1 MYNISCMDGFMVYN
15 IKGPKEEEQEQES
28 IYKPTKTQNKE
39 NNILKPNMEIVFH
52 IHKRISFILLKR
64 SSKV

>member
-1 MYNISCMDGFMVYN
+1 MDGFMVYN

-39 NNILKPNMEIVFH
+39 NNILKPNMEIVFYW
-52 IHKRISFILLKR
+52 KEVVKFD
-64 SSKV
+64 